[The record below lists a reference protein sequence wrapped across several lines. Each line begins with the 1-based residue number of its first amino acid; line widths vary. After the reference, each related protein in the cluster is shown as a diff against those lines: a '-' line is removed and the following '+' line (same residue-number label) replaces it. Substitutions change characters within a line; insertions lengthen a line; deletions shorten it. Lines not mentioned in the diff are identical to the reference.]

1 MAERRKLVSK
11 ALFNSK
17 KSYLQRH
24 VELGNVDSDKQD
36 RESLID
42 NDVPTG
48 RRCSRSG
55 QSALTASQFC
65 LLTFLHICV
74 SCGLYLSKGTIT
86 SELPRFSLL
95 RRKADCHTSLP
106 TRSRQSGGTIT
117 SAVLPSTSSISDSQR
132 TSCSIV
138 AIFQTLSAP
147 EQSPDS
153 RPRRVTRTPTKHPHG
168 MRTIATLYPVQDLQL
183 LSAIMMYR

>member
-1 MAERRKLVSK
+1 VAERRKLISK

-17 KSYLQRH
+17 KSHLQRH
-24 VELGNVDSDKQD
+24 VGLGNVDSDKQD

-74 SCGLYLSKGTIT
+74 SSGLYLSKGTIT

-132 TSCSIV
+132 THHVQSWQYSKPFRLQSRV
-138 AIFQTLSAP
+138 RTAIPAGLLEPQPS
-147 EQSPDS
+147 
-153 RPRRVTRTPTKHPHG
+153 TPT
-168 MRTIATLYPVQDLQL
+168 V
-183 LSAIMMYR
+183 